1 MSVTRLYDEGI
12 KYLHLTAADS
22 GNPLYTQS
30 EPMHLI
36 SVILNTTTG
45 FEIMSLYNNPT
56 VDEAKKITQILV
68 SSAPD
73 GEILFDI
80 PLKDGFT
87 ISRAVASNDVTIVY
101 KGPTIVL

>member
-22 GNPLYTQS
+22 GNPLYAQS

-45 FEIMSLYNNPT
+45 FEILSIYNNPT
-56 VDEAKKITQILV
+56 VDEAKKIAQILV

-73 GEILFDI
+73 GELLFDI

-87 ISRAVASNDVTIVY
+87 ISRAVATNDLTIVY
-101 KGPTIVL
+101 RGPVIII